1 MIECKKIENYRKV
14 LTARLPNLK
23 YLDDRPV
30 FPEDRRF
37 AEAFYR
43 GGLEAERQERAKF
56 KEEEAQQREDQRKAF
71 QQFIDSARR
80 EREELQ
86 AQQRVESGESKESS
100 DSEVDPKNIETYYSD
115 SKGTDSQKEE
125 DGSSLNKSRS
135 KSVDHSNSESSSVN
149 GEDKKPQEEAEAKP
163 EAEKKVEVEFSEYLT
178 ELD

>member
-1 MIECKKIENYRKV
+1 V

-56 KEEEAQQREDQRKAF
+56 KEEEAQQREDQRLAF
-71 QQFIDSARR
+71 QQFIEAARR

-86 AQQRVESGESKESS
+86 AQQRAESGESKESS
-100 DSEVDPKNIETYYSD
+100 DSEIDPKNIPTYYSS
-115 SKGTDSQKEE
+115 SKGPDSQKEE
-125 DGSSLNKSRS
+125 DSSSLNRSHS
-135 KSVDHSNSESSSVN
+135 KSADHSNSETSSVD
-149 GEDKKPQEEAEAKP
+149 GDQKKPEATEAIE